1 MCHFIFSFLKI
12 NIKTFVPSLLSKGGN
27 MKISKKVSL
36 SLALLL
42 AVNFMSL
49 SAPTSK
55 ADESINIDEIEKVLD
70 EIDKDKVDENKAP
83 QADPSESTE
92 KTSSAKDPVADEKV
106 KKAKEE
112 LKAYLDGL
120 DEAAIDNPSIKF
132 EGDSKQEL
140 KDAVK
145 RARDLLEDKNIDQA
159 KLSEMEKIPFKKV
172 NGKKQ
177 GLLRKFAHKA
187 LVDFEVL
194 GQRTKTNPHNNK
206 NYSSLNDNKIFIKSS
221 LKGLKKASEN
231 KNQFIKLNYVT
242 DEDYK
247 AVKVDGVSSSTPK
260 YNKQELPEADYKLTE
275 VDGGYVVEILHM
287 PENTKFIKPIVL
299 KKLADGTFFENGDLV
314 FAINDSPKQ
323 EEKAEN
329 KDKSTAKDK
338 KEEKKEQKKEEK
350 KEQKKEDKKAAPN
363 SKTGVESSLGLVSTF
378 FASSLAFLATKRKK

>member
-83 QADPSESTE
+83 QADQSESTE
-92 KTSSAKDPVADEKV
+92 KSSSAKDPVADEKV

-132 EGDSKQEL
+132 EGDSRKEL

-338 KEEKKEQKKEEK
+338 KEEKKEQKKGQK

-363 SKTGVESSLGLVSTF
+363 SKTGVASSLGLVSTF

>member
-12 NIKTFVPSLLSKGGN
+12 NIKTFVPHLINKGGN

-55 ADESINIDEIEKVLD
+55 ADESTNIDEIEKVLD
-70 EIDKDKVDENKAP
+70 EIDKDKVDENKTP
-83 QADPSESTE
+83 QAEPSESAE
-92 KTSSAKDPVADEKV
+92 KTSSTKEAVADEKV

-132 EGDSKQEL
+132 EGDSRQEL

-314 FAINDSPKQ
+314 FAINENPKQ
-323 EEKAEN
+323 EEKTEKAES
-329 KDKSTAKDK
+329 KDKTSSNDKKDEK
-338 KEEKKEQKKEEK
+338 KEEKKED
-350 KEQKKEDKKAAPN
+350 KKEDKKAAPN

-378 FASSLAFLATKRKK
+378 LASSFALLATKRKK

>member
-338 KEEKKEQKKEEK
+338 KEEKKEQKKE
-350 KEQKKEDKKAAPN
+350 DKKAAPN

>member
-83 QADPSESTE
+83 QADQSESTE
-92 KTSSAKDPVADEKV
+92 KSSSAKDPVADEKV

-132 EGDSKQEL
+132 EGDSRQEL

>member
-12 NIKTFVPSLLSKGGN
+12 NIKTFAPSLLSKGGN

-83 QADPSESTE
+83 QADQSESTE
-92 KTSSAKDPVADEKV
+92 KTSSAKDTVADEKV

>member
-92 KTSSAKDPVADEKV
+92 KTSSAKDTVADEKV

-132 EGDSKQEL
+132 EGDSRQEL

-314 FAINDSPKQ
+314 FAINESPKQ

-338 KEEKKEQKKEEK
+338 KEEKKEEK

-363 SKTGVESSLGLVSTF
+363 SKTGVESSLGLISTF
-378 FASSLAFLATKRKK
+378 LASSLAFLATKRKK

>member
-1 MCHFIFSFLKI
+1 
-12 NIKTFVPSLLSKGGN
+12 

-83 QADPSESTE
+83 QADQSESTE
-92 KTSSAKDPVADEKV
+92 KTSSAKDTVADEKV

>member
-12 NIKTFVPSLLSKGGN
+12 NIKTFAPSLLSKGGN

-92 KTSSAKDPVADEKV
+92 KTSSAKDTVADEKV

-314 FAINDSPKQ
+314 FAINESPKQ

-338 KEEKKEQKKEEK
+338 KEEKKEQK

>member
-83 QADPSESTE
+83 QADQSKSTE
-92 KTSSAKDPVADEKV
+92 KTSSAKDTVADEKV

-132 EGDSKQEL
+132 EGDSRQEL

>member
-12 NIKTFVPSLLSKGGN
+12 NIKTFAPSLLSKGGN

-83 QADPSESTE
+83 QADQSESTE
-92 KTSSAKDPVADEKV
+92 KTSSAKDTVADEKV

-314 FAINDSPKQ
+314 FAINESPKQ

-338 KEEKKEQKKEEK
+338 KEEKKEEK

-363 SKTGVESSLGLVSTF
+363 SKTGVESSLGLISTF
-378 FASSLAFLATKRKK
+378 LASSLAFLATKRKK

>member
-1 MCHFIFSFLKI
+1 
-12 NIKTFVPSLLSKGGN
+12 

-55 ADESINIDEIEKVLD
+55 ADESINIDEVEKVLD
-70 EIDKDKVDENKAP
+70 EIDKDKVESKVDENKAP
-83 QADPSESTE
+83 QTDSSESADMA
-92 KTSSAKDPVADEKV
+92 SSTKEAVDDERV

-132 EGDSKQEL
+132 EGNSRQEL
-140 KDAVK
+140 KNALK
-145 RARDLLEDKNIDQA
+145 RSRDLLEDNNIDQE
-159 KLSEMEKIPFKKV
+159 KLSEIEKIPFKKV

-177 GLLRKFAHKA
+177 GLFRDFTHKA

-242 DEDYK
+242 DEDYE
-247 AVKVDGVSSSTPK
+247 AVNVDGISSSTPK
-260 YNKQELPEADYKLTE
+260 YNKQKLPEADYKITE
-275 VDGGYVVEILHM
+275 VDGGYVVEILNM

-314 FAINDSPKQ
+314 FAINESPKQ
-323 EEKAEN
+323 VDKAEN
-329 KDKSTAKDK
+329 KDKTAANDKDSIKNKDSIKDETAAKDK
-338 KEEKKEQKKEEK
+338 NYVKKQE
-350 KEQKKEDKKAAPN
+350 KKEDKQAAPN
-363 SKTGVESSLGLVSTF
+363 SKTGVESSLGLVSTL
-378 FASSLAFLATKRKK
+378 FASSLAFLSIKRKK

>member
-83 QADPSESTE
+83 QADQSKSTE
-92 KTSSAKDPVADEKV
+92 KTSSAKDTVADEKV

-132 EGDSKQEL
+132 EGDSRQEL

-338 KEEKKEQKKEEK
+338 KEEKKEQKKE
-350 KEQKKEDKKAAPN
+350 QKKEDKKAAPN

-378 FASSLAFLATKRKK
+378 LASSLAFLATKRKK

>member
-1 MCHFIFSFLKI
+1 
-12 NIKTFVPSLLSKGGN
+12 

-55 ADESINIDEIEKVLD
+55 ADESINIDEVEKVLD
-70 EIDKDKVDENKAP
+70 EIDKDKVESKVDENKAP
-83 QADPSESTE
+83 QTDSSESADMA
-92 KTSSAKDPVADEKV
+92 SSTKEAVDDERV

-132 EGDSKQEL
+132 EGDSRQEL
-140 KDAVK
+140 KNALK
-145 RARDLLEDKNIDQA
+145 RSRDLLEDNNIDQA
-159 KLSEMEKIPFKKV
+159 KLSEIEKIPFKKV

-177 GLLRKFAHKA
+177 GLLRDFTHKA

-242 DEDYK
+242 DEDYE
-247 AVKVDGVSSSTPK
+247 AAKVDGISSSTPK
-260 YNKQELPEADYKLTE
+260 YNKQKLPESDYKITE
-275 VDGGYVVEILHM
+275 VDGGYVVEILNM

-314 FAINDSPKQ
+314 FAINESPKQ
-323 EEKAEN
+323 GDKTEN
-329 KDKSTAKDK
+329 KDKTTTKDKDSIKDKTAAKDK
-338 KEEKKEQKKEEK
+338 DSIKDKTAAKDKNYAKKQE
-350 KEQKKEDKKAAPN
+350 KKEDKQAAPN
-363 SKTGVESSLGLVSTF
+363 SKTGVESSLGLVSTL
-378 FASSLAFLATKRKK
+378 FASSLAFLSIKRKK

>member
-12 NIKTFVPSLLSKGGN
+12 NIKIFVPSLLSKGGN

-92 KTSSAKDPVADEKV
+92 KTSSAKDTVADEKV

-132 EGDSKQEL
+132 EGDSRQEL